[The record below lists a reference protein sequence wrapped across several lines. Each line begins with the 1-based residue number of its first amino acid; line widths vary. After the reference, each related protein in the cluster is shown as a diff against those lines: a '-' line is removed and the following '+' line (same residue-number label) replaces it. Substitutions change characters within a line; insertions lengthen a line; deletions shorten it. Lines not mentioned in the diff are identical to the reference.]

1 VSRKLIQ
8 VLLPDHLSA
17 RGLVLWLKRSM
28 TYSCGSLQGQFW
40 RVLGRSSRV
49 NFHPDRYSDMTHRER
64 GCARTRE
71 AVLSRYPAH
80 TRGRDSS
87 RRPQLRNRQ
96 TVFHALGFGVARR
109 PKGHTPS
116 RSTRRLLVMGRIAD
130 LIPWASAGLTSTAEF
145 APALERK
152 PGDIDRSP
160 NFRTGLLGAVQ
171 RVPRLTEGRSVHM
184 HYRACRVVV
193 DPR

>member
-1 VSRKLIQ
+1 MSRKLIQ

-116 RSTRRLLVMGRIAD
+116 RSTRRLLVMGRMAD
-130 LIPWASAGLTSTAEF
+130 PIPWASAGLTSTAEF
-145 APALERK
+145 AAALERN
-152 PGDIDRSP
+152 PGDIDTSP
-160 NFRTGLLGAVQ
+160 DFRTGLLLLSERSPILWDSTG
-171 RVPRLTEGRSVHM
+171 PRMLGHSFV
-184 HYRACRVVV
+184 
-193 DPR
+193 